1 MIDLKFPRTTIVGKP
16 VPKNAFYKH
25 LEVNAKIKQHFVD
38 DVVSIHW
45 LYKLAPST
53 INVEDGKQVHEIVVF
68 SAGLKSKDCP
78 DDVFLFIDQN
88 MPRHVV
94 FILEYDNRYKVLL
107 NYKEPTPNRVTSS
120 SIERPRCEGGR
131 RSQWKDGQNGQFKI
145 IKTFATEWLTDNQL
159 LLTIEGQNM
168 DALYEALAGQVSGFG
183 TKKAEDT
190 KRIVELEG
198 LIDKAKRE
206 VETIQKR
213 IRNERQLNR
222 QMELNG
228 EARGLKKQI
237 AQWQNEL
244 QELKRF
250 R

>member
-1 MIDLKFPRTTIVGKP
+1 MIDLKFPQTTFVGKP

-25 LEVNAKIKQHFVD
+25 LEVNAKMKQHFVD
-38 DVVSIHW
+38 DVVSISW

-53 INVEDGKQVHEIVVF
+53 INVKDGKRVHEIVVF
-68 SAGLKSKDCP
+68 SAVLKSKDCP

-107 NYKEPTPNRVTSS
+107 NYKE
-120 SIERPRCEGGR
+120 
-131 RSQWKDGQNGQFKI
+131 WKDGQNGQFKI
-145 IKTFATEWLTDNQL
+145 IKTFTTQWLTDKQL
-159 LLTIEGQNM
+159 LLTLEGQNM
-168 DALYEALAGQVSGFG
+168 DALYEAMAGQVSGFG

-198 LIDKAKRE
+198 LIDRAKRE

-228 EARGLKKQI
+228 EARSIKKQI

-244 QELKRF
+244 QKLKQ
-250 R
+250 

>member
-25 LEVNAKIKQHFVD
+25 LEVNAKMKQHFVD

-53 INVEDGKQVHEIVVF
+53 INVEDGKLVHEIVVF
-68 SAGLKSKDCP
+68 SAVLKSKDCP
-78 DDVFLFIDQN
+78 NDVFLFIDRN

-94 FILEYDNRYKVLL
+94 FILEYEDRYKVLL
-107 NYKEPTPNRVTSS
+107 NYKA
-120 SIERPRCEGGR
+120 
-131 RSQWKDGQNGQFKI
+131 WKDGQNSQFDI
-145 IKTFATEWLTDNQL
+145 IKTFATDWLTAERL
-159 LLTIEGQNM
+159 LLTLEGQTM
-168 DALYEALAGQVSGFG
+168 DALYEAMAGQVSGFG
-183 TKKAEDT
+183 TTKAEDT
-190 KRIVELEG
+190 KRIVELEE

-206 VETIQKR
+206 VESIQKR

-228 EARGLKKQI
+228 AARGIKKKI
-237 AQWQNEL
+237 AQWQSEL
-244 QELKRF
+244 QETKF
-250 R
+250 VNSDKKYTIQ

>member
-1 MIDLKFPRTTIVGKP
+1 MIDLKFPRTTIVDKP

-53 INVEDGKQVHEIVVF
+53 INVEDGKLVHEIVVF
-68 SAGLKSKDCP
+68 SAVLKSKDCP

-107 NYKEPTPNRVTSS
+107 NYKE
-120 SIERPRCEGGR
+120 
-131 RSQWKDGQNGQFKI
+131 WKDGQNGQFKI
-145 IKTFATEWLTDNQL
+145 IKTFVTEWLTDNQL
-159 LLTIEGQNM
+159 SLTLEGQNM
-168 DALYEALAGQVSGFG
+168 DALYEAMAGQISGFG
-183 TKKAEDT
+183 TRKAEDT

-198 LIDKAKRE
+198 LIDKAKRD
-206 VETIQKR
+206 VEAIQKR

-228 EARGLKKQI
+228 EARGIKKQI

-244 QELKRF
+244 QKLKQ
-250 R
+250 

>member
-1 MIDLKFPRTTIVGKP
+1 MIDLKFPRTTMVGKL
-16 VPKNAFYKH
+16 VPKTAFYKH
-25 LEVNAKIKQHFVD
+25 LEVNTKIKQHFVD
-38 DVVSIHW
+38 DVTRIDW

-53 INVEDGKQVHEIVVF
+53 INVEDGKLVHEIVVF
-68 SAGLKSKDCP
+68 SAELKSKDCP

-107 NYKEPTPNRVTSS
+107 NYKE
-120 SIERPRCEGGR
+120 
-131 RSQWKDGQNGQFKI
+131 WKDGQNSQFKI
-145 IKTFATEWLTDNQL
+145 IKTFATDWLADDQL
-159 LLTIEGQNM
+159 VLNLEGQNM

-206 VETIQKR
+206 VATIQKR

-228 EARGLKKQI
+228 EARGIKKQI

-244 QELKRF
+244 QEFKQ
-250 R
+250 

>member
-1 MIDLKFPRTTIVGKP
+1 MIDLKFPPTTIVGKP
-16 VPKNAFYKH
+16 VPKKAFYKH
-25 LEVNAKIKQHFVD
+25 LEVNARIKQHFVE
-38 DVVSIHW
+38 DVASIHW

-53 INVEDGKQVHEIVVF
+53 INVEDGKLVHEIVAF
-68 SAGLKSKDCP
+68 SAVLKSKDCP

-107 NYKEPTPNRVTSS
+107 NYKE
-120 SIERPRCEGGR
+120 
-131 RSQWKDGQNGQFKI
+131 WKDGQNGQFKI
-145 IKTFATEWLTDNQL
+145 IKTFVTEWLTDNQL
-159 LLTIEGQNM
+159 SLTLEGQNM
-168 DALYEALAGQVSGFG
+168 DALYEAMAGQVSGFG
-183 TKKAEDT
+183 TRKAEDT

-206 VETIQKR
+206 VESIQKR

-228 EARGLKKQI
+228 AARGIKKQI
-237 AQWQNEL
+237 AQWQSEL
-244 QELKRF
+244 QETKF
-250 R
+250 VNSDKKYTTQ

>member
-1 MIDLKFPRTTIVGKP
+1 MIDLKFPQTTFVGKP

-25 LEVNAKIKQHFVD
+25 LEVNAKMKQHFVD

-68 SAGLKSKDCP
+68 SAVLKSKDCP

-94 FILEYDNRYKVLL
+94 FILEFDNRYKVLL
-107 NYKEPTPNRVTSS
+107 NYKE
-120 SIERPRCEGGR
+120 
-131 RSQWKDGQNGQFKI
+131 WKDGQNGQFKI
-145 IKTFATEWLTDNQL
+145 IKTFATEWLADNQL
-159 LLTIEGQNM
+159 LLTFEGQNM
-168 DALYEALAGQVSGFG
+168 DALYEAMAGQVSGFG

-190 KRIVELEG
+190 KRIVELEAQIG
-198 LIDKAKRE
+198 KAKRE

-228 EARGLKKQI
+228 EARGIKRQI

-244 QELKRF
+244 QELKQ
-250 R
+250 

>member
-1 MIDLKFPRTTIVGKP
+1 MIDLKFPRTTFVGKP

-25 LEVNAKIKQHFVD
+25 LEVNVKMKQHFVD
-38 DVVSIHW
+38 DVVSILW

-53 INVEDGKQVHEIVVF
+53 INVEDGKRVHEIVVF
-68 SAGLKSKDCP
+68 SATLKSKDCP

-107 NYKEPTPNRVTSS
+107 NYKE
-120 SIERPRCEGGR
+120 
-131 RSQWKDGQNGQFKI
+131 WKDGQNGQFKI
-145 IKTFATEWLTDNQL
+145 IKTFATEWLADNQL
-159 LLTIEGQNM
+159 LLTLEGQNM
-168 DALYEALAGQVSGFG
+168 DALYEAMAGQVSGFG
-183 TKKAEDT
+183 TNKSEDT
-190 KRIVELEG
+190 KRIVELEAQ
-198 LIDKAKRE
+198 IDKSKRE
-206 VETIQKR
+206 LDAIQKR

-228 EARGLKKQI
+228 EARSIKKQI

-244 QELKRF
+244 QKLKQ
-250 R
+250 

>member
-1 MIDLKFPRTTIVGKP
+1 MIDLKFPPTTIVGKP

-25 LEVNAKIKQHFVD
+25 LEVNAKMKQHFVD

-68 SAGLKSKDCP
+68 SAVLKDKDCP
-78 DDVFLFIDQN
+78 DDVFLFIDRN

-94 FILEYDNRYKVLL
+94 FILEYEDRYKVLL
-107 NYKEPTPNRVTSS
+107 NYKA
-120 SIERPRCEGGR
+120 
-131 RSQWKDGQNGQFKI
+131 WKDGQNSQFDI
-145 IKTFATEWLTDNQL
+145 IKTFATDWLTDGQL
-159 LLTIEGQNM
+159 LLTLEGQTM
-168 DALYEALAGQVSGFG
+168 DALYEAMAGQVSGFG
-183 TKKAEDT
+183 TTKAEDT
-190 KRIVELEG
+190 KRIVELEE

-206 VETIQKR
+206 VDSLQKR

-228 EARGLKKQI
+228 AARGIKKKI
-237 AQWQNEL
+237 AQWQSEL
-244 QELKRF
+244 QETKF
-250 R
+250 VNSDKKYTTQ

>member
-25 LEVNAKIKQHFVD
+25 LEVNAKIKQHFVE
-38 DVVSIHW
+38 DVASIHW

-68 SAGLKSKDCP
+68 SAVLKDKDCP
-78 DDVFLFIDQN
+78 NDVFLFIDRN

-94 FILEYDNRYKVLL
+94 FILEYEDRYKVLL
-107 NYKEPTPNRVTSS
+107 NYKA
-120 SIERPRCEGGR
+120 
-131 RSQWKDGQNGQFKI
+131 WKDGQNSQFDI
-145 IKTFATEWLTDNQL
+145 IKTFATDWLTAERL
-159 LLTIEGQNM
+159 LLTLEGQTM
-168 DALYEALAGQVSGFG
+168 DALYEAMAGQVSGFG
-183 TKKAEDT
+183 TTKAEDT

-206 VETIQKR
+206 VESIQKR

-228 EARGLKKQI
+228 AARGIKKQI
-237 AQWQNEL
+237 AQWQSEL
-244 QELKRF
+244 QETKF
-250 R
+250 VNSDKKYTTQ

>member
-1 MIDLKFPRTTIVGKP
+1 MIDLKFPPTTIVGKP

-25 LEVNAKIKQHFVD
+25 LEVNAKMKQHFVD

-68 SAGLKSKDCP
+68 SAVLKDKDCP
-78 DDVFLFIDQN
+78 DDVFLFIDRN

-94 FILEYDNRYKVLL
+94 FILEYEDRYKVLL
-107 NYKEPTPNRVTSS
+107 NYKA
-120 SIERPRCEGGR
+120 
-131 RSQWKDGQNGQFKI
+131 WKDGQNSQFDI
-145 IKTFATEWLTDNQL
+145 IKTFATDWLTDGQL
-159 LLTIEGQNM
+159 LLTLEGQTM
-168 DALYEALAGQVSGFG
+168 DALYEAMAGQVSGFG
-183 TKKAEDT
+183 TTKAEDT

-206 VETIQKR
+206 VESLQKR

-228 EARGLKKQI
+228 AARGIKKKI
-237 AQWQNEL
+237 AQWQSEL
-244 QELKRF
+244 QETKFVNSDKKIQYSEQLKQ
-250 R
+250 

>member
-1 MIDLKFPRTTIVGKP
+1 MIDLKFPRTTMVGKP
-16 VPKNAFYKH
+16 VPKTAFYKH
-25 LEVNAKIKQHFVD
+25 LEVNTKIKQHFVD
-38 DVVSIHW
+38 DVTRIDW

-53 INVEDGKQVHEIVVF
+53 INVEDGKLVHEIVVF
-68 SAGLKSKDCP
+68 SAELKSKDCP

-107 NYKEPTPNRVTSS
+107 NYKE
-120 SIERPRCEGGR
+120 
-131 RSQWKDGQNGQFKI
+131 WKDGQNGQFKI
-145 IKTFATEWLTDNQL
+145 IKTFTTDWLADDQL
-159 LLTIEGQNM
+159 VLNLEGQNM

-183 TKKAEDT
+183 TKKAEYT

-206 VETIQKR
+206 VATIQKR

-228 EARGLKKQI
+228 EARGIKKQI

-244 QELKRF
+244 QELKQ
-250 R
+250 

>member
-25 LEVNAKIKQHFVD
+25 LEVNAKMKQHFVE
-38 DVVSIHW
+38 DVASIHW

-53 INVEDGKQVHEIVVF
+53 IHVEDGKLVHEIVVF
-68 SAGLKSKDCP
+68 SAVLKSKDCP

-107 NYKEPTPNRVTSS
+107 NYKE
-120 SIERPRCEGGR
+120 
-131 RSQWKDGQNGQFKI
+131 WKDGQNGQFKI
-145 IKTFATEWLTDNQL
+145 IKTFVTEWLTDNQL
-159 LLTIEGQNM
+159 SLTLEGQNM
-168 DALYEALAGQVSGFG
+168 DALYEAMAGQISGFG
-183 TKKAEDT
+183 TRKAEDT

-206 VETIQKR
+206 VEAIQKR

-228 EARGLKKQI
+228 EARGIKKQI
-237 AQWQNEL
+237 AQWQSEL
-244 QELKRF
+244 QKLKQ
-250 R
+250 

>member
-25 LEVNAKIKQHFVD
+25 LEVNAKIKQRFVD

-53 INVEDGKQVHEIVVF
+53 INVEDGKLVHEIVVF
-68 SAGLKSKDCP
+68 SAALKSKDCP

-94 FILEYDNRYKVLL
+94 FILEYENRYKVLL
-107 NYKEPTPNRVTSS
+107 NYKE
-120 SIERPRCEGGR
+120 
-131 RSQWKDGQNGQFKI
+131 WKDGQNVQFKI

-159 LLTIEGQNM
+159 LLTLEGQNM
-168 DALYEALAGQVSGFG
+168 DALYEAMAGQVSGFG

-228 EARGLKKQI
+228 EARGIKKQI

-244 QELKRF
+244 QELKQ
-250 R
+250 

>member
-1 MIDLKFPRTTIVGKP
+1 MIDLKFTRTTIVGKP

-68 SAGLKSKDCP
+68 SAVLKSKDCP

-107 NYKEPTPNRVTSS
+107 NYKE
-120 SIERPRCEGGR
+120 
-131 RSQWKDGQNGQFKI
+131 WKDGQHGQFRI
-145 IKTFATEWLTDNQL
+145 IKTFVTDWLTDNQL
-159 LLTIEGQNM
+159 LLTLEGLNM

-198 LIDKAKRE
+198 LIDKAKRD
-206 VETIQKR
+206 VDALQKQ

-222 QMELNG
+222 QIELNG
-228 EARGLKKQI
+228 EARGIKKQI

-244 QELKRF
+244 QELKQ
-250 R
+250 

>member
-1 MIDLKFPRTTIVGKP
+1 MIDLKFPRTTIVDKP

-25 LEVNAKIKQHFVD
+25 LEVNAKIKQHFVE
-38 DVVSIHW
+38 DVASIHW

-53 INVEDGKQVHEIVVF
+53 IHVEDGKLVHEIVVF
-68 SAGLKSKDCP
+68 SAVLKSKDCP

-107 NYKEPTPNRVTSS
+107 NYKE
-120 SIERPRCEGGR
+120 
-131 RSQWKDGQNGQFKI
+131 WKDGQNGQFKI
-145 IKTFATEWLTDNQL
+145 IKTFVTEWLTDNQL
-159 LLTIEGQNM
+159 SLTLEGQNM
-168 DALYEALAGQVSGFG
+168 DALYEAMAGQISGFG
-183 TKKAEDT
+183 TRKAEDT

-198 LIDKAKRE
+198 LIDKAKRD
-206 VETIQKR
+206 VESIQKR

-228 EARGLKKQI
+228 EARGIKKQI
-237 AQWQNEL
+237 ALWQNEL
-244 QELKRF
+244 QELKQ
-250 R
+250 

>member
-1 MIDLKFPRTTIVGKP
+1 MIDLKFPRTTFVGKP

-25 LEVNAKIKQHFVD
+25 LEVNAKMKQHFVD
-38 DVVSIHW
+38 DVVGIHW

-53 INVEDGKQVHEIVVF
+53 INVEDGKLVHEIVVF
-68 SAGLKSKDCP
+68 SAILKSKDCP

-107 NYKEPTPNRVTSS
+107 NDKE
-120 SIERPRCEGGR
+120 
-131 RSQWKDGQNGQFKI
+131 WKDGQNGQFKI
-145 IKTFATEWLTDNQL
+145 IKTFTTQWLTDNQL
-159 LLTIEGQNM
+159 SLTLEGQNM
-168 DALYEALAGQVSGFG
+168 DALYEAMAGQVSGFG

-198 LIDKAKRE
+198 MIDKAKRE
-206 VETIQKR
+206 VDAIQKR

-228 EARGLKKQI
+228 EARGIKKQI

-244 QELKRF
+244 QELKQ
-250 R
+250 

>member
-25 LEVNAKIKQHFVD
+25 LEVNAKMKQHFVD
-38 DVVSIHW
+38 DVDSIHW

-53 INVEDGKQVHEIVVF
+53 INVEDGKLVHEVVVF
-68 SAGLKSKDCP
+68 SAALKSKDCP

-107 NYKEPTPNRVTSS
+107 NYKE
-120 SIERPRCEGGR
+120 
-131 RSQWKDGQNGQFKI
+131 WKDGQNGPFRI
-145 IKTFATEWLTDNQL
+145 IKTFVTEWLTDNQL
-159 LLTIEGQNM
+159 LLTLEGQNM
-168 DALYEALAGQVSGFG
+168 DALYESIAGQVSGFG

-198 LIDKAKRE
+198 LIDKAKRD
-206 VETIQKR
+206 VESIQKR
-213 IRNERQLNR
+213 IRNEHQLNR

-228 EARGLKKQI
+228 EARGIKKQI

-244 QELKRF
+244 QELKQ
-250 R
+250 

>member
-1 MIDLKFPRTTIVGKP
+1 MIDLKFPQTTFVGKP

-25 LEVNAKIKQHFVD
+25 LEVNAKMKQHFVD
-38 DVVSIHW
+38 DVASIHW

-53 INVEDGKQVHEIVVF
+53 INVEDGKLVHEIVVF
-68 SAGLKSKDCP
+68 SATLKSKDCP

-107 NYKEPTPNRVTSS
+107 NYKE
-120 SIERPRCEGGR
+120 
-131 RSQWKDGQNGQFKI
+131 WKDGQNGQFKI
-145 IKTFATEWLTDNQL
+145 IKTFTTQWLTDHQL
-159 LLTIEGQNM
+159 LLTLEGQNM
-168 DALYEALAGQVSGFG
+168 DALYEAMAGQVSGFG

-190 KRIVELEG
+190 KRIVELEAQIG
-198 LIDKAKRE
+198 KAKRE

-228 EARGLKKQI
+228 EARGIKKQI

-244 QELKRF
+244 QKLKQ
-250 R
+250 

>member
-1 MIDLKFPRTTIVGKP
+1 MIDLKFPRTTMVGKL
-16 VPKNAFYKH
+16 VPKTAFYKH
-25 LEVNAKIKQHFVD
+25 LEVNTKIKQHFVD
-38 DVVSIHW
+38 DVTRIDW

-53 INVEDGKQVHEIVVF
+53 INVEDGKLVHEIVVF
-68 SAGLKSKDCP
+68 SAELKSKDCP

-107 NYKEPTPNRVTSS
+107 NYKE
-120 SIERPRCEGGR
+120 
-131 RSQWKDGQNGQFKI
+131 WKDGQNGQFKI
-145 IKTFATEWLTDNQL
+145 IKTFATNWLADDQL
-159 LLTIEGQNM
+159 VLNLEGQNM

-206 VETIQKR
+206 VATIQKR

-228 EARGLKKQI
+228 EARGIKKQI

-244 QELKRF
+244 QEFKQ
-250 R
+250 

>member
-1 MIDLKFPRTTIVGKP
+1 MIDLKFPQTTIVGKP

-38 DVVSIHW
+38 DVVSISW

-53 INVEDGKQVHEIVVF
+53 INVEDGKRVHEIVVF
-68 SAGLKSKDCP
+68 SATLKSKDCP

-107 NYKEPTPNRVTSS
+107 NYKE
-120 SIERPRCEGGR
+120 
-131 RSQWKDGQNGQFKI
+131 WKDGQNGQFKI
-145 IKTFATEWLTDNQL
+145 IKTFTTQWLTDHQL
-159 LLTIEGQNM
+159 LLTLEGQNM
-168 DALYEALAGQVSGFG
+168 DVLYEAMAGQVSGFG

-190 KRIVELEG
+190 KRIVELEAQIG
-198 LIDKAKRE
+198 KAKRE
-206 VETIQKR
+206 ADAVQKR

-228 EARGLKKQI
+228 EARGIKKQI
-237 AQWQNEL
+237 VLWQNEL
-244 QELKRF
+244 QKIKK
-250 R
+250 

>member
-1 MIDLKFPRTTIVGKP
+1 MIDLKFTRTTIVGKP

-68 SAGLKSKDCP
+68 SAVLKSKDCP

-107 NYKEPTPNRVTSS
+107 NYKE
-120 SIERPRCEGGR
+120 
-131 RSQWKDGQNGQFKI
+131 WKDGQNGQFRI
-145 IKTFATEWLTDNQL
+145 IKTFVTDWLTDNQL
-159 LLTIEGQNM
+159 LLTLEGLNM

-198 LIDKAKRE
+198 LIDKAKRD
-206 VETIQKR
+206 VDALQKQ
-213 IRNERQLNR
+213 IRNERQLNS
-222 QMELNG
+222 QIELNG
-228 EARGLKKQI
+228 EARGIKKQI

-244 QELKRF
+244 QELKQ
-250 R
+250 

>member
-1 MIDLKFPRTTIVGKP
+1 MIDLKFPPTTIVGKP

-25 LEVNAKIKQHFVD
+25 LEVNAKMKQHFVD
-38 DVVSIHW
+38 DVASINW

-68 SAGLKSKDCP
+68 SAVLKDKDCP
-78 DDVFLFIDQN
+78 NDVFLFIDRN

-107 NYKEPTPNRVTSS
+107 NYKA
-120 SIERPRCEGGR
+120 
-131 RSQWKDGQNGQFKI
+131 WKDGQNSQFDI
-145 IKTFATEWLTDNQL
+145 IKTFATDWLTAERL
-159 LLTIEGQNM
+159 LLTLEGQTM
-168 DALYEALAGQVSGFG
+168 DALYEAMAGQVSGFG
-183 TKKAEDT
+183 TTKAEDT

-206 VETIQKR
+206 VESLQKR

-228 EARGLKKQI
+228 AARGIKKKI
-237 AQWQNEL
+237 AQWQSEL
-244 QELKRF
+244 QETKF
-250 R
+250 VNSDKKYTTQ

>member
-1 MIDLKFPRTTIVGKP
+1 MIDLKFPPTTIVGKP

-25 LEVNAKIKQHFVD
+25 LEVNAKMKQHFVD

-68 SAGLKSKDCP
+68 SAVLKDKDCP
-78 DDVFLFIDQN
+78 DDVFLFIDRN

-94 FILEYDNRYKVLL
+94 FILEYEDRYKVLL
-107 NYKEPTPNRVTSS
+107 NYKA
-120 SIERPRCEGGR
+120 
-131 RSQWKDGQNGQFKI
+131 WKDGQNSQFDI
-145 IKTFATEWLTDNQL
+145 IKTFATDWLTDGQL
-159 LLTIEGQNM
+159 LLTLEGQSM
-168 DALYEALAGQVSGFG
+168 DVLYEAMAGQVSGFG
-183 TKKAEDT
+183 TTKAEDT

-198 LIDKAKRE
+198 LINKAKRE
-206 VETIQKR
+206 VESIQKR

-228 EARGLKKQI
+228 AARGIKKKI
-237 AQWQNEL
+237 AQWQSEL
-244 QELKRF
+244 QETKF
-250 R
+250 VNSDKKYTTQ

>member
-1 MIDLKFPRTTIVGKP
+1 MIDLKFPKTTIVGKP
-16 VPKNAFYKH
+16 IPKNAFYKH

-38 DVVSIHW
+38 DVVNIHW

-53 INVEDGKQVHEIVVF
+53 INVEDGKLVHEVVVF
-68 SAGLKSKDCP
+68 SVVLKAKDCP

-94 FILEYDNRYKVLL
+94 FILEYENRYKVLL
-107 NYKEPTPNRVTSS
+107 NYKE
-120 SIERPRCEGGR
+120 
-131 RSQWKDGQNGQFKI
+131 WKDGQSGQFRI
-145 IKTFATEWLTDNQL
+145 IKTFATEWLKTEQL
-159 LLTIEGQNM
+159 LLTLEGQNM
-168 DALYEALAGQVSGFG
+168 DALYEAMAGQISGFG

-206 VETIQKR
+206 VEAIQKR

-228 EARGLKKQI
+228 EARGIKKQI
-237 AQWQNEL
+237 AQWQSEL
-244 QELKRF
+244 QETKFVNSDKNIQYSEQLKQ
-250 R
+250 